1 MKQHSKVLSIIV
13 HFVACIT
20 LSALLLVS
28 INVADANDD
37 SKFQHFLLYS
47 NHLNSLVF
55 NNITNTDFLTE
66 EKICGIFVGL
76 ASTATSIDSNK
87 FIWAK
92 AYGGVNDDWA
102 NSIQQT
108 SDGGY
113 IVGGYTASFG
123 SGKKDFLIMK
133 VNSDGSLFWSEA
145 FGGANDDLVTSAQQ
159 TSDGG
164 YIVGGYTMSFGSGNS
179 DILIMKLTKDGSL
192 SWAKT
197 FGGTDDDWAT
207 SIQQTSDGGYIIAG
221 GTNSFGAQKT
231 DVIIVKIDSNG
242 SLSWAK
248 TFGGANDDLVTSAQ
262 QTSDGGYI
270 VGGYT
275 MSFGSGG
282 SDLLIMK
289 LTKDGSLSWAKT
301 FGGANDDLVTSAQQT
316 SDGGYIVG
324 GYTMSFGSGGSDFFF
339 LKLSES
345 GSLSWAKTYGGIKDD
360 WAAYIQQT
368 SDGGYIVGGG
378 TYSFIKGTE
387 KDILLLK
394 TDSNGDLPK
403 TNSTNLSKLTNVSV
417 SLINPS
423 VKSFNISVKTI
434 SPFASSLTI
443 SFELKNL
450 QVITIDEVINAPSP
464 PVGLNAKLVNNTVVL
479 TWTKSVQGI
488 YPIKGYAIYRGSSSG
503 KEDQVPIGIVDS
515 EITSYIDNNID
526 LSKNITYFYFVK
538 SFDNQNPPNYS
549 EQSDEVSVNVISK
562 TIVIVLQI
570 NNPTMTVNG
579 KPFEI
584 DPGRGT
590 KPIIKNNRTLV
601 PIRAVIEA
609 LGGDI
614 TWIPVN
620 NGIAVTIKLSSK
632 VINLQ
637 TGKPTATVNGKVVY
651 LSLIHI

>member
-248 TFGGANDDLVTSAQ
+248 TFGGANDDLATSIQ

-275 MSFGSGG
+275 LSFGSG
-282 SDLLIMK
+282 
-289 LTKDGSLSWAKT
+289 
-301 FGGANDDLVTSAQQT
+301 N
-316 SDGGYIVG
+316 
-324 GYTMSFGSGGSDFFF
+324 SDFFF

-345 GSLSWAKTYGGIKDD
+345 GSLSWAKTYGGIKDE
-360 WAAYIQQT
+360 WATSIQQT
-368 SDGGYIVGGG
+368 SDGGYVVAGG

-651 LSLIHI
+651 IDKDNHKVVPEIINGRTIVPLRFVSEALGASVEWINSTNTIIITYKL